1 MFNINLPSI
10 ISLLDKNCEIF
21 YPIEKAQDEVWKR
34 KGSMYAK
41 QVGIRERKCIMKRRP
56 RANTLGAS
64 GNSASIPKYT
74 IGVVSQLL
82 GLPPQVL
89 RRYEEAGLLEPARQ
103 AGKNRLYSDQDIAT
117 LEEIAELS
125 EQGVNAVGI
134 RHIIQIRKRVI
145 VLQQEVREVREALSR
160 SEEARQRIEMIH
172 QEVNVDSQPE
182 H

>member
-1 MFNINLPSI
+1 M
-10 ISLLDKNCEIF
+10 
-21 YPIEKAQDEVWKR
+21 
-34 KGSMYAK
+34 
-41 QVGIRERKCIMKRRP
+41 
-56 RANTLGAS
+56 
-64 GNSASIPKYT
+64 PKYS
-74 IGVVSQLL
+74 IGIVSQLL

-103 AGKNRLYSDQDIAT
+103 GGKNRLYSDQDLAM

-125 EQGVNAVGI
+125 EQGVNAIGI
-134 RHIIQIRKRVI
+134 RHIMTIRRDII

-160 SEEARQRIEMIH
+160 SEEARLRREMIH

>member
-1 MFNINLPSI
+1 M
-10 ISLLDKNCEIF
+10 
-21 YPIEKAQDEVWKR
+21 R
-34 KGSMYAK
+34 
-41 QVGIRERKCIMKRRP
+41 RRP
-56 RANTLGAS
+56 RPYTPKTS
-64 GNSASIPKYT
+64 GDSASMPKYT

-103 AGKNRLYSDQDIAT
+103 AGKNRLYSDQDVEV

-134 RHIIQIRKRVI
+134 RHIIQIRRDII
-145 VLQQEVREVREALSR
+145 VLQQEVREVRQALLR
-160 SEEARQRIEMIH
+160 SEEERQRIEVTWH
-172 QEVNVDSQPE
+172 EGEKRSLSENE

>member
-1 MFNINLPSI
+1 M
-10 ISLLDKNCEIF
+10 
-21 YPIEKAQDEVWKR
+21 
-34 KGSMYAK
+34 
-41 QVGIRERKCIMKRRP
+41 
-56 RANTLGAS
+56 
-64 GNSASIPKYT
+64 PKYT

-103 AGKNRLYSDQDIAT
+103 AGKNRLYSDQDVEV

-134 RHIIQIRKRVI
+134 RHIIQIRRDII
-145 VLQQEVREVREALSR
+145 VLQQEVREVRQALLR
-160 SEEARQRIEMIH
+160 SEEERQRIEVTWR
-172 QEVNVDSQPE
+172 EGEKRSLSENE